1 MVTALVAV
9 NAFGDV
15 IEPGTGRILA
25 GPRLTDGD
33 TGSQRYPPGNIQEIQ
48 VRSWTRHGYCDLPAV
63 NLYKTFMNTLRIIYK
78 LNIRVHE
85 DVLC

>member
-25 GPRLTDGD
+25 VPRLTDGD
-33 TGSQRYPPGNIQEIQ
+33 TGSQRYPLANIQEIQ

-63 NLYKTFMNTLRIIYK
+63 NLYKTFMNNLRIIYK
-78 LNIRVHE
+78 LNIHVHE
-85 DVLC
+85 CVLC